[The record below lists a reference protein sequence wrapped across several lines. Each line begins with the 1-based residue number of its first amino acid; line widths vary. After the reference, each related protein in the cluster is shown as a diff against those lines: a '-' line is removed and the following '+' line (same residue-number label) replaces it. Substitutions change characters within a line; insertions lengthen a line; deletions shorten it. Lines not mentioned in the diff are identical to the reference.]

1 MSSEQVDTAKKNRH
15 ILTPL
20 ELQQEKLEK
29 LFEKIDK
36 PVFIPEPP
44 KEKNTIQA
52 PKDFIRN
59 VSGSSAGAGSGDFH
73 VYRAQRR
80 REYARMK
87 NMDDQELKE
96 KEEREYSEKLARLRE
111 ADEERTAKKRAK
123 RQKRNNK
130 KKADD
135 GDKKDNKE

>member
-1 MSSEQVDTAKKNRH
+1 MSSQEVESSHKKNKH

-29 LFEKIDK
+29 LFEKMDK

-59 VSGSSAGAGSGDFH
+59 VSG
-73 VYRAQRR
+73 
-80 REYARMK
+80 K
-87 NMDDQELKE
+87 
-96 KEEREYSEKLARLRE
+96 
-111 ADEERTAKKRAK
+111 
-123 RQKRNNK
+123 
-130 KKADD
+130 
-135 GDKKDNKE
+135 